1 MPLCRFNDGMEAVAR
16 FKTPQ
21 GCVCYPDDRE
31 QDLCMQHVIKD
42 GMIGPGV
49 EIITDYRIDQSR
61 EFCASE

>member
-1 MPLCRFNDGMEAVAR
+1 MEAVAR